1 MESGNKLVNML
12 CPLMKISLHA
22 KNRHFISHKPVI
34 FNFPPPK
41 PSTNNSELIYF
52 IIDLDLQIC
61 FSMEIGGRFPSD
73 TEAVEYEV
81 GKTTPVWLPS
91 RPDCQQ
97 FTEDVKSQLA
107 WLREAINE

>member
-1 MESGNKLVNML
+1 
-12 CPLMKISLHA
+12 
-22 KNRHFISHKPVI
+22 
-34 FNFPPPK
+34 
-41 PSTNNSELIYF
+41 
-52 IIDLDLQIC
+52 
-61 FSMEIGGRFPSD
+61 MEIVGRFPSD